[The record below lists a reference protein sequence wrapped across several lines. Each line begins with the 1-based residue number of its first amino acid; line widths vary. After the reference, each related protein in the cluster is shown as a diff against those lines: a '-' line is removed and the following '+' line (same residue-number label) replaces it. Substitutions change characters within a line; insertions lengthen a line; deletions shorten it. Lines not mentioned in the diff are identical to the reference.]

1 MTNIDKKD
9 PLPMTPD
16 FPVAGPSAP
25 LLPLTTANQ
34 LEQPPTFADHAG
46 MSEDAPKYTERP
58 IELVYIP
65 PGGEEPPPE
74 FTPYEA
80 EYFISNKEI
89 VSHDPHLNED
99 GRSLSQFCPSLVE
112 KF

>member
-1 MTNIDKKD
+1 MSAD
-9 PLPMTPD
+9 
-16 FPVAGPSAP
+16 AG
-25 LLPLTTANQ
+25 
-34 LEQPPTFADHAG
+34 DV
-46 MSEDAPKYTERP
+46 PKYTERP

-80 EYFISNKEI
+80 EYFISGGKEI

-99 GRSLSQFCPSLVE
+99 GTYSSDRSVSAYRS
-112 KF
+112 